1 MSKNIS
7 VFDFDGTLFYTP
19 TPDEGKKVF
28 KSKFGFEWP
37 YRGWWSKKETL
48 DEETFHIPMNQWVYR
63 EYLKA
68 MSNDHF
74 VILATGRME
83 SLRKEVQSILSNNNL
98 EFDEVHLNP
107 GMETFLF
114 KSKLFENSIK
124 KHKAISLTMYDD
136 RSEHLIKFKEWAK
149 TQDCEINIIDIN
161 RKIKLEWQ
169 R

>member
-1 MSKNIS
+1 
-7 VFDFDGTLFYTP
+7 
-19 TPDEGKKVF
+19 
-28 KSKFGFEWP
+28 
-37 YRGWWSKKETL
+37 
-48 DEETFHIPMNQWVYR
+48 MNQWVYR

-83 SLRKEVQSILSNNNL
+83 SLRKEVQSILTNNNL

-136 RSEHLIKFKEWAK
+136 RSEHLTKFKEWAK